1 MSPGPKAEDFH
12 PHPVKEQLP
21 VDYCLTSP
29 PPWQEAIPLGF
40 LHFVVMLGTTVFI
53 PTVLVPLMGGGNE
66 EKAKVIQTLLFVSF
80 INTLTQVYFGTRLST
95 VIGGSFTYLLPTI
108 SIILSKRYAYF
119 IDPYERFVHTMRSI
133 QGAYIA
139 ASCFQ
144 ITVGFFGV
152 WRVFIRFLS
161 PLAAVPIVTLSALGL
176 FYFGFPSAANCI
188 EIGLP
193 TIILLVFFALYL
205 PNALSGRRVIMD
217 RFALVIVI
225 AIVWLYAYI
234 LTVAGAYKNRPL
246 QTQLSCRADRSGL
259 IDGSRWFR
267 VPYPFQWGSPIF
279 HASDC
284 FAVMAASFASL
295 IESTGTLLAVSR
307 LASATPIPPSVLSRG
322 IGWQG
327 IGILLG
333 GMFGTATG
341 AAASVENAGLLGLT
355 KVGSRRVIVIS
366 TWFMFCFSICGKFGA
381 FFESIPLPVFAGV
394 YCVLYAYA
402 ASAGLGF
409 LQFCNINSFRTKFI
423 LGFSFFLGLS
433 IPQYFREYYLLSGY
447 GPVHT
452 PSRTYND
459 MVNVIFSSPATVAAI
474 IAYFLDSTL
483 HHKEESTWKDRGWHW
498 WEKYKTFKG
507 DVRSEEFYGLPYNL
521 SKYFP
526 SL

>member
-1 MSPGPKAEDFH
+1 MASVPLPSFLFLYLLSHLKVVRSDTVYSAE
-12 PHPVKEQLP
+12 
-21 VDYCLTSP
+21 
-29 PPWQEAIPLGF
+29 EAIPLGF
-40 LHFVVMLGTTVFI
+40 LHFLVMLGTTVLI
-53 PTVLVPLMGGGNE
+53 PTILVPLMGGGNE

-95 VIGGSFTYLLPTI
+95 VIGGSYTYLLPTI

-144 ITVGFFGV
+144 IIVGFFGI
-152 WRVFIRFLS
+152 WRIFIRFLS
-161 PLAAVPIVTLSALGL
+161 PLAAIPFVTLSALGL

-205 PNALSGRRVIMD
+205 PNAMSGRRVILD
-217 RFALVIVI
+217 RFALVIVV

-234 LTVAGAYKNRPL
+234 LTVAGAYNNRPL

-279 HASDC
+279 HAGDC

-295 IESTGTLLAVSR
+295 IESTGTLIAVSR
-307 LASATPIPPSVLSRG
+307 LASATPVPPSVFSRG
-322 IGWQG
+322 IGWQFYFY
-327 IGILLG
+327 LP
-333 GMFGTATG
+333 
-341 AAASVENAGLLGLT
+341 
-355 KVGSRRVIVIS
+355 RV
-366 TWFMFCFSICGKFGA
+366 FLHFFCFSPYRLLGKFGA
-381 FFESIPLPVFAGV
+381 FFESIPLPVFAGA
-394 YCVLYAYA
+394 YCVLFAYA

-433 IPQYFREYYLLSGY
+433 IPQYFREYYLLSGL

-452 PSRTYND
+452 GSRTFND
-459 MVNVIFSSPATVAAI
+459 MLNVIFSSPATVAAI
-474 IAYFLDSTL
+474 IAYFLDCTL
-483 HHKEESTWKDRGWHW
+483 HHKEESTRKDRGWHW
-498 WEKYKTFKG
+498 WEKYRTFKG

-521 SKYFP
+521 NKYFP